1 MTLETCFFLNFD
13 FSCFFFF
20 FLLQVIYTRGGE
32 KPKQLIRELSDG
44 KERSI
49 TREKKVQERKRV

>member
-1 MTLETCFFLNFD
+1 MTLETWFFLNFD
-13 FSCFFFF
+13 FSFLAF